1 MSLNQTLA
9 LTYRTDTNRLLRRWA
24 WLSRSALFA
33 AVLVSDIAVILT
45 MSGVTGIGY
54 HLFVYGIAG
63 DTLSYLE
70 VGSLS
75 AILFTMFNVLRG
87 EYALPNYFSFKPH
100 LRRTVRPWTLTF
112 VCLLALGFLA
122 HISAIYSRGWM
133 ILYYA
138 STVCALIVL
147 RYLFVRIT
155 VLAGR
160 NGMISAQRIF
170 LFGTGSHVEDFVTRY
185 RPRMFGVNIVGCR
198 FLTPMPPAASPEAR
212 RQTLDADLAAAVASA
227 RVLRPDAIF
236 VVMPWSDRDTINY
249 CAETLLSAPAEIHLG
264 AEQILDRFD
273 HVQISKIGKMS
284 SLQLTRLPL
293 SRYELI
299 EKRALD
305 LAVASLALLLLT
317 PVLIAAAILIKLDS
331 AGPVFF
337 LQRRFGFNQNTFR
350 IIKFRTMHAIED
362 GPLIKQATKGDPRI
376 TRLGAFLRRWNI
388 DELPQLFNVIK
399 GDMSLVGPRPHAL
412 SHDREYE
419 RRIALYARRHKVKPG
434 ITGWAQIHGY
444 RGETDT
450 DEKMRNRVEYDLH
463 YIDNWSLLL
472 DLQILVQ
479 TVISPRSYRNA
490 H

>member
-1 MSLNQTLA
+1 
-9 LTYRTDTNRLLRRWA
+9 
-24 WLSRSALFA
+24 
-33 AVLVSDIAVILT
+33 
-45 MSGVTGIGY
+45 
-54 HLFVYGIAG
+54 
-63 DTLSYLE
+63 
-70 VGSLS
+70 
-75 AILFTMFNVLRG
+75 
-87 EYALPNYFSFKPH
+87 
-100 LRRTVRPWTLTF
+100 
-112 VCLLALGFLA
+112 
-122 HISAIYSRGWM
+122 M
-133 ILYYA
+133 IVYYA
-138 STVCALIVL
+138 STVCMLIVL

-198 FLTPMPPAASPEAR
+198 FLTPMPPDARPEAR
-212 RQTLDADLAAAVASA
+212 RQALDADLTAAVASA
-227 RVLRPDAIF
+227 RELRPDAIY
-236 VVMPWSDRDTINY
+236 VVMPWSDRDTINH
-249 CAETLLSAPAEIHLG
+249 CAETLLSAPSEIHLG
-264 AEQILDRFD
+264 AEEILDRFD

-293 SRYELI
+293 SRVELL

-305 LAVASLALLLLT
+305 LVVASLALLLLT
-317 PVLIAAAILIKLDS
+317 PMLIGAAVLIKLDS

-337 LQRRFGFNQNTFR
+337 LQRRFGFNQNTFG

-362 GPLIKQATKGDPRI
+362 GPVVKQATKGDPRI
-376 TRLGAFLRRWNI
+376 TRVGAFLRRWNI

-419 RRIALYARRHKVKPG
+419 QRIALYARRHKVKPG
-434 ITGWAQIHGY
+434 ITGWAQIHGF

-450 DEKMRNRVEYDLH
+450 DDKMRNRVEYDLH